1 MTPPRIR
8 TSLVSI
14 AVAVFVAG
22 CASSPTVRMYVLGD
36 PASSAPVAS
45 IESGRTVVHLSPV
58 SVPDYLDTED
68 ILIRSAANEVK
79 ASPRGRWAER
89 LSLGVTHAL
98 AAALA
103 AGLPSTVIV
112 TKQPVVR
119 PTQQI
124 VVDVEVFEIRPDGRC
139 LLIVR
144 WNILGGDDLH
154 GLRSGHDTFV
164 EQAADGSDAA
174 IASAMTRAI
183 DRLAVQI
190 VAAETAL

>member
-14 AVAVFVAG
+14 ALAVFVAG

-36 PASSAPVAS
+36 PARLAPVAS
-45 IESGRTVVHLSPV
+45 SESGRTVVHLSPV

-79 ASPRGRWAER
+79 PSPSGRWAER
-89 LSLGVTHAL
+89 LSVGVTQAL
-98 AAALA
+98 AGALA
-103 AGLPSTVIV
+103 AGLPSIVIV
-112 TKQPVVR
+112 TKQPVIR
-119 PTQQI
+119 PAQQI
-124 VVDVEVFEIRPDGRC
+124 VVDVEVFEVRPDGRC
-139 LLIVR
+139 LLIAR

-154 GLRSGHDTFV
+154 GLRSGHNTFV
-164 EQAADGSDAA
+164 EQAADASDAA
-174 IASAMTRAI
+174 IASAMTRAV
-183 DRLAVQI
+183 DQLAAQI